1 MRNLFSTLRH
11 LALLL
16 LLIFTS
22 TARAA
27 ETPAQAN
34 KRLYD
39 ATVDELNFRTFETV
53 YDKSFTRGKFPVT
66 LRTAQARKQFDQ
78 FGDNKALQQLF
89 QNYNAIA
96 ERYKNRF
103 GNGSLAL
110 TEFERQLN
118 SILLDKNFE
127 FFIRSLPRDE
137 RVALIR
143 AEQRLIKQASARFNA
158 AGETSETSPQPT
170 ADAQAEE
177 PLAAPLTTNDD
188 GSAAPELRSEEG
200 PALPETPAP
209 SGPAPRHDWLDYFT
223 LLFSLANALMLGYI
237 ITNTLP
243 AIRRRI
249 NRLATDP
256 EPEAEPTTARSLLA
270 RMRPPRPADN
280 YRDDRYPDDQE
291 PENPAYNEP
300 QTDDGY
306 PDDEAETLPR
316 RPQ

>member
-1 MRNLFSTLRH
+1 MRQVF
-11 LALLL
+11 LLL
-16 LLIFTS
+16 LFLTS
-22 TARAA
+22 IARAA

-78 FGDNKALQQLF
+78 FGDNKPLKQLF

-110 TEFERQLN
+110 AEFERQLN
-118 SILLDKNFE
+118 NILLDKNFE

-158 AGETSETSPQPT
+158 AGETSDTSPQPT
-170 ADAQAEE
+170 AEAQAEE

-188 GSAAPELRSEEG
+188 GSATPPELRSEEG
-200 PALPETPAP
+200 PALPEATAP

-223 LLFSLANALMLGYI
+223 LLFSLANALMLVYL
-237 ITNTLP
+237 ITNALP
-243 AIRRRI
+243 AIRNRI
-249 NRLATDP
+249 NRLAANP
-256 EPEAEPTTARSLLA
+256 EPEEEPTTARSLLA

-280 YRDDRYPDDQE
+280 YRDDRYPDDHE
-291 PENPAYNEP
+291 SENSYDDET
-300 QTDDGY
+300 QTDDSY
-306 PDDEAETLPR
+306 PDDDQEPLPR
-316 RPQ
+316 R